1 MAIDFG
7 GCKSGAHRPAALVC
21 GLFLPRLTRS
31 SPSLS
36 PPTSWKRCR
45 RRLHGRRIV
54 AAAVRRKRGASRS
67 AKETTLRKKR
77 ERREKFGAK
86 FWRRFWPAVFC
97 DVFLRRCS
105 SGGSH
110 PRVLLSAVRLC
121 AVCACRCGDGPRL
134 GGRPGGA
141 MAFAPFFLTLSLS
154 LSLLR
159 LAFLADAAA
168 RCDHAGVH
176 QPDQAGEEA
185 ERVLCRQRAGG
196 RQGEARS
203 RPKRAEGDR

>member
-141 MAFAPFFLTLSLS
+141 MAFAPFFSHTLSL
-154 LSLLR
+154 LV
-159 LAFLADAAA
+159 AFGFSGRRRGPMRSC
-168 RCDHAGVH
+168 RCAST
-176 QPDQAGEEA
+176 
-185 ERVLCRQRAGG
+185 RSSRR
-196 RQGEARS
+196 RS
-203 RPKRAEGDR
+203 RTSTLSSTSRRSTR

>member
-1 MAIDFG
+1 M
-7 GCKSGAHRPAALVC
+7 
-21 GLFLPRLTRS
+21 
-31 SPSLS
+31 
-36 PPTSWKRCR
+36 
-45 RRLHGRRIV
+45 
-54 AAAVRRKRGASRS
+54 
-67 AKETTLRKKR
+67 RKKR

-154 LSLLR
+154 LSPCCVWLFWQTPRPDAIMPVCINQIKQAKKQNEYFVVNEQEVDKVRPGRGRSERRVTVRRAWPFVLSSFSSFR
-159 LAFLADAAA
+159 LCALPAAS
-168 RCDHAGVH
+168 GN
-176 QPDQAGEEA
+176 
-185 ERVLCRQRAGG
+185 QRAGEYWCKG
-196 RQGEARS
+196 AHV
-203 RPKRAEGDR
+203 